1 MNRRDNLLFYGGDLG
16 EVLRSQIAQIP
27 QKVDAIPK
35 DQFLASSEED
45 ILENIIAQ
53 VEINPLAIY
62 EDRMEQEPRETKID
76 VSRSKERN
84 FFSDRGPIKV
94 DAVEIT
100 ISIPFTGDPGLWN
113 LSPGH
118 YTSVFPHGDIRQPKN
133 DGIGF
138 LIIVYTQPKDEP
150 TNKTKSCFDEE
161 LERIRKYLK
170 SQKGQIDSFNA
181 SLSGYIQGAIN
192 ARMEKL
198 KTFDGIIEMLG
209 IPLKR
214 REDAPLIEPIPIK
227 RKLIRPL
234 PPPPKSGFK
243 PEPGIT
249 VQDYEH
255 ILSVIRHE
263 GRTFETTPKTYA
275 VHGEEELRDIMLAH
289 LNGHYQGTATGETF
303 RRSGK
308 TDIRIEDQ
316 NRAAFVAECKLWRGK
331 EELFKAINQLL
342 GYLTWRDCK
351 TALILFN
358 KEIKKF
364 NDLLI
369 KIPEALR
376 AHQKF
381 KRALTE
387 GVDGEWRFEFFSAE
401 DESRQIIIHVFI
413 FNLYIE

>member
-1 MNRRDNLLFYGGDLG
+1 LYRKDNVLFCKGDLSG
-16 EVLRSQIAQIP
+16 ILRKQVAQILI
-27 QKVDAIPK
+27 KVDAIPR
-35 DQFLASSEED
+35 DQFLVSSEED
-45 ILENIIAQ
+45 IFENIIAQ
-53 VEINPLAIY
+53 VEIDPLVIY
-62 EDRMEQEPRETKID
+62 EDRMEMESRETKSD
-76 VSRSKERN
+76 VSGSKERV
-84 FFSDRGPIKV
+84 FFGDKGPIYM
-94 DAVEIT
+94 DAVEVT
-100 ISIPFTGDPGLWN
+100 ISIPFTGDPVLWD
-113 LSPGH
+113 LRPDHWTTVSPH
-118 YTSVFPHGDIRQPKN
+118 ANIHQPGK
-133 DGIGF
+133 DSIGF
-138 LIIVYTQPKDEP
+138 LTIVFTQLKDEFS
-150 TNKTKSCFDEE
+150 NKIKSGLDEE
-161 LERIRKYLK
+161 LELIRIYLK
-170 SQKGQIDSFNA
+170 SQKQQVDSFNA
-181 SLSGYIQGAIN
+181 SLPGNIQGAIK
-192 ARMEKL
+192 ARKEKL

-214 REDAPLIEPIPIK
+214 CEGAPLIEPIPIK

-234 PPPPKSGFK
+234 PLPPKSGFK

-275 VHGEEELRDIMLAH
+275 VHNEEELRDIMLAH

-303 RRSGK
+303 RHSGK

-316 NRAAFVAECKLWRGK
+316 DRAAFVAECKLWRGK

-358 KEIKKF
+358 KQVAKF

-369 KIPEALR
+369 KVPEALR
-376 AHQKF
+376 EHQKF

-401 DESRQIIIHVFI
+401 DESRQVIIHVFI
-413 FNLYIE
+413 FNLYVG

>member
-1 MNRRDNLLFYGGDLG
+1 MNRRDNLLFYRGDLS
-16 EVLRSQIAQIP
+16 ETLRSQIAQIP
-27 QKVDAIPK
+27 NKVDTIPK
-35 DQFLASSEED
+35 NQFLASSEED
-45 ILENIIAQ
+45 ILENIITQ
-53 VEINPLAIY
+53 VEIDPLVIY

-76 VSRSKERN
+76 VSGSKERV
-84 FFSDRGPIKV
+84 FFGDRGPIYV

-100 ISIPFTGDPGLWN
+100 ISVPFTGDTGLWN
-113 LSPGH
+113 LRPGH

-138 LIIVYTQPKDEP
+138 LIIVFTQPKDEP
-150 TNKTKSCFDEE
+150 TNKIKSCFDEE

-181 SLSGYIQGAIN
+181 SLPGYIQGAIK
-192 ARMEKL
+192 ARKEKL
-198 KTFDGIIEMLG
+198 KTFDGIIEILG

-243 PEPGIT
+243 PEPGIA

-255 ILSVIRHE
+255 ILGVIRHE

-275 VHGEEELRDIMLAH
+275 VHDEEELRDIMMAH
-289 LNGHYQGTATGETF
+289 LNGHYKGMATGETF
-303 RRSGK
+303 RHSGK

-316 NRAAFVAECKLWRGK
+316 DRAAFVAECKLWKGK
-331 EELFKAINQLL
+331 EELLKAINQLL
-342 GYLTWRDCK
+342 SYLTWRDCK
-351 TALILFN
+351 TALIIFN
-358 KEIKKF
+358 KQAAKF

-369 KIPEALR
+369 KVPKTLR
-376 AHQKF
+376 EHQKI
-381 KRALTE
+381 KRELTE
-387 GVDGEWRFEFFSAE
+387 DSDGEWRFEFFSAE
-401 DESRQIIIHVFI
+401 DESRQVIIHVFI
-413 FNLYIE
+413 FNLYVG

>member
-1 MNRRDNLLFYGGDLG
+1 LNRRDNLLFYGGDLS

-27 QKVDAIPK
+27 KKVDAIPK

-62 EDRMEQEPRETKID
+62 EDRMEQEPKETKID
-76 VSRSKERN
+76 VSGSKERV
-84 FFSDRGPIKV
+84 FFGDRGPIYV
-94 DAVEIT
+94 DAIEVT

-113 LSPGH
+113 LRPGH
-118 YTSVFPHGDIRQPKN
+118 YTSVFPHGNIRQSKN
-133 DGIGF
+133 GGIGF
-138 LIIVYTQPKDEP
+138 LIIVFTQPKDEP
-150 TNKTKSCFDEE
+150 TNKIKSCFDEE

-181 SLSGYIQGAIN
+181 SLPGYIQGAIK
-192 ARMEKL
+192 ARKEKL
-198 KTFDGIIEMLG
+198 KTFNGIIEMLD

-263 GRTFETTPKTYA
+263 GRTFETTPNTYA

-331 EELFKAINQLL
+331 EELSKAINQLL

-358 KEIKKF
+358 KEIVKF
-364 NDLLI
+364 NNLLI

-376 AHQKF
+376 SHQNF
-381 KRALTE
+381 KRELTE
-387 GVDGEWRFEFFSAE
+387 GADGEWRFEFFSAE
-401 DESRQIIIHVFI
+401 DESRQITIHVFI

>member
-1 MNRRDNLLFYGGDLG
+1 MYNRDNLLFYKGDLSG
-16 EVLRSQIAQIP
+16 TLRKQITQIP
-27 QKVDAIPK
+27 IKVDAIPK
-35 DQFLASSEED
+35 DQFLVSNEED
-45 ILENIIAQ
+45 IFENIIDQ
-53 VEINPLAIY
+53 VEIDPLVIY
-62 EDRMEQEPRETKID
+62 EDRMEMEPKETKID
-76 VSRSKERN
+76 VSGSKERV
-84 FFSDRGPIKV
+84 FFGDRGPIYV
-94 DAVEIT
+94 DGVEIT
-100 ISIPFTGDPGLWN
+100 ISIPFTGDPVLWD
-113 LSPGH
+113 LRPDH
-118 YTSVFPHGDIRQPKN
+118 WTSVFPHAKIHQPGK

-138 LIIVYTQPKDEP
+138 LIIVFTQLKDESA
-150 TNKTKSCFDEE
+150 NKVKSGFDEE
-161 LERIRKYLK
+161 LERIKIYLK
-170 SQKGQIDSFNA
+170 SQKQQVDSFNA
-181 SLSGYIQGAIN
+181 SLPGYIQGAIK
-192 ARMEKL
+192 ARKEKL

-358 KEIKKF
+358 KEIAKF

-376 AHQKF
+376 THQKF
-381 KRALTE
+381 KRDLTE
-387 GVDGEWRFEFFSAE
+387 GVDGEWRFKFISEE
-401 DESRQIIIHVFI
+401 DESRQVIIHVFI
-413 FNLYIE
+413 FNLYIG

>member
-1 MNRRDNLLFYGGDLG
+1 LYSKDNVLFHKGDLSG
-16 EVLRSQIAQIP
+16 TLRNQVAQIP
-27 QKVDAIPK
+27 IRVDAIPK

-45 ILENIIAQ
+45 IFENIISQ
-53 VEINPLAIY
+53 VEIDSLVIY
-62 EDRMEQEPRETKID
+62 EDRMEMESRETKSD
-76 VSRSKERN
+76 VSGSKERV
-84 FFSDRGPIKV
+84 FFGDKGPIYL
-94 DAVEIT
+94 DAVEVT
-100 ISIPFTGDPGLWN
+100 ISIPFTGDSGLWD
-113 LSPGH
+113 LRPDH
-118 YTSVFPHGDIRQPKN
+118 WTSVFPHAKIHQPGK

-138 LIIVYTQPKDEP
+138 LTIVFIQLKDESS
-150 TNKTKSCFDEE
+150 NKIKSGLDEE
-161 LERIRKYLK
+161 LERIRIYLK
-170 SQKGQIDSFNA
+170 SQKQQVDSFNA
-181 SLSGYIQGAIN
+181 SLPGYIQGAIK
-192 ARMEKL
+192 ARKEKL

-209 IPLKR
+209 VPLKR
-214 REDAPLIEPIPIK
+214 RKDAPLIEPIPIK

-263 GRTFETTPKTYA
+263 GRTFETTPNTYA

-331 EELFKAINQLL
+331 EELSKAINQLL

-358 KEIKKF
+358 KEIVKF

-376 AHQKF
+376 SHQNF
-381 KRALTE
+381 KRVLVT
-387 GVDGEWRFEFFSAE
+387 GVDGEWRFEFFSEE
-401 DESRQIIIHVFI
+401 DESRQVIIHVFI
-413 FNLYIE
+413 FNLYIG

>member
-1 MNRRDNLLFYGGDLG
+1 MYSKDNVLFHKGDLSG
-16 EVLRSQIAQIP
+16 TLRNLVAQIP
-27 QKVDAIPK
+27 IKVDAIPR
-35 DQFLASSEED
+35 DQFLTASEED
-45 ILENIIAQ
+45 IFENIIAQ
-53 VEINPLAIY
+53 VEIDPLVIY
-62 EDRMEQEPRETKID
+62 EDRKEMEAKETKSD
-76 VSRSKERN
+76 VSGSKERV
-84 FFSDRGPIKV
+84 FFGDRGPIYV
-94 DAVEIT
+94 DAVEVT
-100 ISIPFTGDPGLWN
+100 ISIPFTGYSVLWH
-113 LSPGH
+113 LRPDH
-118 YTSVFPHGDIRQPKN
+118 YTSVFPQGKIHPPGN

-138 LIIVYTQPKDEP
+138 LIMVFTQLKDESV
-150 TNKTKSCFDEE
+150 NKIKSRFDEE
-161 LERIRKYLK
+161 LERIRIYLK
-170 SQKGQIDSFNA
+170 SQKQQVDSFNT
-181 SLSGYIQGAIN
+181 SLAGYIQSAIK
-192 ARMEKL
+192 ARKKKL

-214 REDAPLIEPIPIK
+214 REGAPLIEPIPIK

-275 VHGEEELRDIMLAH
+275 VHDEEELRDIMLAH

-331 EELFKAINQLL
+331 EELSKAINQLL

-358 KEIKKF
+358 KQVAKF

-369 KIPEALR
+369 KVPEALR
-376 AHQKF
+376 EHQKV
-381 KRALTE
+381 KRELTK
-387 GVDGEWRFEFFSAE
+387 GDDGEWRFEFFSAE

-413 FNLYIE
+413 FNLYIG

>member
-1 MNRRDNLLFYGGDLG
+1 MYSRDNVLFHKGDLS
-16 EVLRSQIAQIP
+16 VTLRHQVAQIP
-27 QKVDAIPK
+27 IKVDAITK
-35 DQFLASSEED
+35 DQFLVSSEED
-45 ILENIIAQ
+45 IFENIIGQ
-53 VEINPLAIY
+53 VEIDPLVIY
-62 EDRMEQEPRETKID
+62 EDRMEMESRETKSD
-76 VSRSKERN
+76 VSGSKERV
-84 FFSDRGPIKV
+84 FFGDKGPIYV
-94 DAVEIT
+94 DAVEVT
-100 ISIPFTGDPGLWN
+100 ISIAFTGDPGLWD
-113 LSPGH
+113 LRPDH
-118 YTSVFPHGDIRQPKN
+118 WTSVFPHAKIHQPGK

-138 LIIVYTQPKDEP
+138 LTIVFTQLKDESS
-150 TNKTKSCFDEE
+150 NKIKSGLDEE
-161 LERIRKYLK
+161 LERIRIYLK
-170 SQKGQIDSFNA
+170 SQKQQVDSFNA
-181 SLSGYIQGAIN
+181 SLPGYIQSAIK
-192 ARMEKL
+192 ARKEKL

-275 VHGEEELRDIMLAH
+275 IHGEEELRDIMLAH

-358 KEIKKF
+358 KEITKF

-387 GVDGEWRFEFFSAE
+387 GVDGEWRFEFFSEE
-401 DESRQIIIHVFI
+401 DESRQVIIHVFI
-413 FNLYIE
+413 FNLHIG

>member
-1 MNRRDNLLFYGGDLG
+1 MYSRDNVLFHKGDLS
-16 EVLRSQIAQIP
+16 VTLCKQVAQIP
-27 QKVDAIPK
+27 IKVDAIPR

-45 ILENIIAQ
+45 IFENIIAQ
-53 VEINPLAIY
+53 VKIDPLVIY
-62 EDRMEQEPRETKID
+62 EDRMEMEPRETKSD
-76 VSRSKERN
+76 VSGSKERV
-84 FFSDRGPIKV
+84 FFGDRGPIYV

-100 ISIPFTGDPGLWN
+100 ISISFTGDPVLWD
-113 LSPGH
+113 LCPDH
-118 YTSVFPHGDIRQPKN
+118 WTSVFPYANVRKPKN

-138 LIIVYTQPKDEP
+138 LIIVFTQFKDEP
-150 TNKTKSCFDEE
+150 TNKIKSRFDEE
-161 LERIRKYLK
+161 LERIRIYLK
-170 SQKGQIDSFNA
+170 SQKQQVDSFNA
-181 SLSGYIQGAIN
+181 SLPGYIQGAIK
-192 ARMEKL
+192 ARKEKL

-275 VHGEEELRDIMLAH
+275 VHDEEELRDIMLAH

-303 RRSGK
+303 RHSGK

-316 NRAAFVAECKLWRGK
+316 DRAAFVAECKLWKGK
-331 EELFKAINQLL
+331 EELLKAINQLL

-358 KEIKKF
+358 KQAAKF

-369 KIPEALR
+369 KVPEALR
-376 AHQKF
+376 EHQKV
-381 KRALTE
+381 KRELTE
-387 GVDGEWRFEFFSAE
+387 GANGEWRFEFFSAE
-401 DESRQIIIHVFI
+401 DESRKIIIHFFI
-413 FNLYIE
+413 FNLYIG

>member
-1 MNRRDNLLFYGGDLG
+1 MNRRDNLLFYGGDLS

-35 DQFLASSEED
+35 DRFLASSEED

-62 EDRMEQEPRETKID
+62 EDRMEQEPKETKID
-76 VSRSKERN
+76 VSGSKERV
-84 FFSDRGPIKV
+84 FFGDRGPIYV
-94 DAVEIT
+94 DAIEVT

-113 LSPGH
+113 LRLGH
-118 YTSVFPHGDIRQPKN
+118 YTSVFPHGNIRQPKN

-138 LIIVYTQPKDEP
+138 LITVFTQPKNEP
-150 TNKTKSCFDEE
+150 TNKIKSCFDEE
-161 LERIRKYLK
+161 LERIREYLK
-170 SQKGQIDSFNA
+170 SQKGQIDGFNA
-181 SLSGYIQGAIN
+181 SLPGYIQGAIK
-192 ARMEKL
+192 ARKEKL
-198 KTFDGIIEMLG
+198 KTFNGIIEMLD

-331 EELFKAINQLL
+331 EELSKAINQLL

-358 KEIKKF
+358 KEIVKF

-376 AHQKF
+376 LHQNF
-381 KRALTE
+381 KRVLTE
-387 GVDGEWRFEFFSAE
+387 GADGEWRFVFFSAE
-401 DESRQIIIHVFI
+401 DESRQITIHVFI
-413 FNLYIE
+413 FNLYIG